1 MGSGSPELVTGTGG
15 KRRRQPRD
23 FGTGQ
28 EDEDEEDEE
37 DEAGEQPGAASRP
50 DKSRFV

>member
-15 KRRRQPRD
+15 KRRWQPRD

-28 EDEDEEDEE
+28 EDEEDEE

>member
-1 MGSGSPELVTGTGG
+1 MGSGSPELVAGTGG
-15 KRRRQPRD
+15 KRQWQPRD

-28 EDEDEEDEE
+28 EDEDEE